1 MDCPSN
7 THSLG
12 IRATKEHE
20 LSAAFMQYLSFTGSA
35 FGARKEDQEEYE
47 MLMASLL
54 RYPIEAYLIS
64 KIRNGTLLELGRHSG
79 A

>member
-1 MDCPSN
+1 MGCPSN
-7 THSLG
+7 TDSPE

-20 LSAAFMQYLSFTGSA
+20 LSAAFMQYLSSTGSV
-35 FGARKEDQEEYE
+35 FGAWKEDQEEYK

-54 RYPIEAYLIS
+54 RCPIEPYLTS
-64 KIRNGTLLELGRHSG
+64 KITNGTLLELGWNLG